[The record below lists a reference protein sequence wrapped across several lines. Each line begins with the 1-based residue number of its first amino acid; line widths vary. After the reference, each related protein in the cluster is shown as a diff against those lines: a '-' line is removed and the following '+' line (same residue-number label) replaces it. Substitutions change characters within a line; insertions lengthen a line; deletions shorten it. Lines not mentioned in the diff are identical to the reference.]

1 MFFGPNSTARRVG
14 ACGATTR
21 GVVGCEPL
29 EARQLLAADLVAT
42 GITGKLPQTLIS
54 GEKGRIPALGVDLS
68 NAGNADVK
76 GDVVFRLFAS
86 VDGALDAGDPLL
98 VEQSKRLTVKAG
110 KTKHVALKM
119 KDVPAGILQNT
130 YRLVA
135 QVDATNVV
143 AEDNEGNNVIAS
155 PEVISIGPAFVD
167 LAATKAF
174 VRPPV
179 RDGRNASLLLTVLNS
194 GNDTAKGT
202 GVIRV
207 TFTRVGETTPSAP
220 IDVPVKINIKSQKT
234 KQLKGKIAVPAGLAV
249 GDYTVTAT
257 ILSTLPFTDSNGANN
272 TATAPAT
279 VA

>member
-1 MFFGPNSTARRVG
+1 MFFRPNSTARRGDARG
-14 ACGATTR
+14 ANTR
-21 GVVGCEPL
+21 GAVACEPL

-119 KDVPAGILQNT
+119 KDVPAGIAQNT
-130 YRLVA
+130 YRLLA
-135 QVDATNVV
+135 QVDATNVIP
-143 AEDNEGNNVIAS
+143 EDNEGNNVIAS
-155 PEVISIGPAFVD
+155 PSSISIGPAFVD

-179 RDGRNASLLLTVLNS
+179 RGGRNASLLLTVLNS
-194 GNDTAKGT
+194 GNDDAKGN

-207 TFTRVGETTPSAP
+207 TFTRVGETTAGAP

-234 KQLKGKIAVPAGLAV
+234 KQLKGKIPVPAGLAV

-257 ILSTLPFTDSNGANN
+257 ILSTLPFTDSNPGNN

>member
-1 MFFGPNSTARRVG
+1 MFFGPNSTARRGG
-14 ACGATTR
+14 ARGATTR
-21 GVVGCEPL
+21 GAVGCEPL

-155 PEVISIGPAFVD
+155 PEAISIGPAFVD
-167 LAATKAF
+167 LTATKAF

-179 RDGRNASLLLTVLNS
+179 RHGRNASLLLTVLNS

>member
-1 MFFGPNSTARRVG
+1 MFFGPNSTARRGG
-14 ACGATTR
+14 ARGATTR
-21 GVVGCEPL
+21 GAVGCEPL

-155 PEVISIGPAFVD
+155 PEAISIGPAFVD

-179 RDGRNASLLLTVLNS
+179 RGGRNASLLLTVLNS

-234 KQLKGKIAVPAGLAV
+234 KQLKGKIAVPAGLAT

-257 ILSTLPFTDSNGANN
+257 IVSTIGFADSNAANN
-272 TATAPAT
+272 TATTPAT
-279 VA
+279 VV